1 MPRCTSVSFWYD
13 AFNFEPGVG
22 GFVQSQ
28 GHARSHWLILTC
40 SFVGAAAFAFLAL
53 VLIVQAAF
61 GHGSHAGNI
70 LRVALAIIFLF
81 LALFLVAIG
90 TLYRMSFDD
99 EQS

>member
-1 MPRCTSVSFWYD
+1 M
-13 AFNFEPGVG
+13 
-22 GFVQSQ
+22 QSE
-28 GHARSHWLILTC
+28 GHARSHWLILAG
-40 SFVGAAAFAFLAL
+40 SIVGAAAFAFLAL

-90 TLYRMSFDD
+90 TLYRMSFDE